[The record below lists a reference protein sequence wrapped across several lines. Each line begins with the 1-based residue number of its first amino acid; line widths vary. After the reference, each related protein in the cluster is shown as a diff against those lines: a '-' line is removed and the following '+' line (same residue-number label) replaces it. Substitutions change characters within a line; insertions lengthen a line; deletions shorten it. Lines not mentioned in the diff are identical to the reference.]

1 MLNAVKQVKFS
12 NTASKH
18 FVRFASTAE
27 IEKHMATTYTRPE
40 MTLVKGRGSRLWDS
54 EGKEYIDF
62 TAGIAVTALGHSDPQ
77 IADVMNEQSRKLVH
91 SSNLYHNEW
100 APKLSAALVNATI
113 DSGAMQSAAKVFL
126 CNSGTEANE
135 AAIKFARKACVS
147 TPGKSEIIAFK
158 GGFHGR
164 TYGALSATCN
174 PKYQAPFGPMV
185 PNFSYASINDKKSL
199 SMITEKTCGV
209 IIEPIQGEGG
219 VNACTPEFLKS
230 LRAKCTEMGAVL
242 IYDEIQCG
250 LGRTGDLW
258 AHTFAGK
265 AAQPDIITMAKAL
278 GNGFPVGATMVSE
291 KINDALKVGDHGTTY
306 GGNPLASRIG
316 LHVLERINSPFI
328 RNNVMAR
335 SEQIKKR
342 VANWEKKYS
351 IVSGIRGRGLLLGI
365 QLTDSPAKIVE
376 LARTHGLLV
385 ITCGT
390 NTLRLVPPLN
400 ITEEDCNAGLDI
412 LERAIDFSLD

>member
-1 MLNAVKQVKFS
+1 MS
-12 NTASKH
+12 
-18 FVRFASTAE
+18 
-27 IEKHMATTYTRPE
+27 
-40 MTLVKGRGSRLWDS
+40 
-54 EGKEYIDF
+54 
-62 TAGIAVTALGHSDPQ
+62 
-77 IADVMNEQSRKLVH
+77 
-91 SSNLYHNEW
+91 
-100 APKLSAALVNATI
+100 
-113 DSGAMQSAAKVFL
+113 
-126 CNSGTEANE
+126 
-135 AAIKFARKACVS
+135 
-147 TPGKSEIIAFK
+147 
-158 GGFHGR
+158 
-164 TYGALSATCN
+164 
-174 PKYQAPFGPMV
+174 
-185 PNFSYASINDKKSL
+185 
-199 SMITEKTCGV
+199 
-209 IIEPIQGEGG
+209 
-219 VNACTPEFLKS
+219 
-230 LRAKCTEMGAVL
+230 AVL
-242 IYDEIQCG
+242 NYDEIQCG
-250 LGRTGDLW
+250 LGGTGDRW

-306 GGNPLASRIG
+306 GGNPVASRIG